1 MQQADLAHALRQRQ
15 YAYGLVPPALIETIA
30 DEAII
35 ESYITCSSCG
45 EKQVTPQQLQVAIG
59 LATDAESFFTIC
71 DQLGR
76 QHSGKDAL

>member
-35 ESYITCSSCG
+35 DSYIFPSLRGSA
-45 EKQVTPQQLQVAIG
+45 VP
-59 LATDAESFFTIC
+59 
-71 DQLGR
+71 GR
-76 QHSGKDAL
+76 SG